1 MKPVRLLAGVC
12 AAGLGVAAPAA
23 AQTTPPSLQGSPLER
38 VTPLTPGLPTPPP
51 AIVVPEAPAAA
62 PPPGAEAVFLT
73 PRAISVEGVSVYPEA
88 RIARLTQPLVGQRV
102 AASEI
107 FLLAQR
113 IERLYREDGYFLTVV
128 FVPQQQVADGQV
140 RIRVVEGYINAVT
153 LEGEAGPARAR
164 IQRILNRITESR
176 PARIA
181 EVERALLLAD
191 DLPGTALR
199 TVLRRGSAP
208 GASEMVVQL
217 VRTPF
222 DAVAA
227 IDNRGSRFQGPLQSY
242 GTLGLNSPTRLGD
255 RIEAQFFSTLSR
267 DQNFG
272 QLAYA
277 VPLTDSGLSLRVYGG
292 AGYSEPGLDL
302 RNIGYENKIGVAGVQ
317 LSYPVIRTRDLSLAA
332 RGGIDWYNSRTSV
345 ARGAPN
351 DGKVLQGQSDT
362 RPLRVGLDA
371 SLRDAWNGINN
382 ASLRFHK
389 GLDIFNP
396 TAPDNPRN
404 DRPGSDPRFFKTT
417 GEISRLQ
424 GVWAT
429 EALSVNLL
437 GVVAGQYTTDL
448 LPSSERFYLGGDRLG
463 RGYYNGQVAGDRA
476 LATSLELQVNFAMVN
491 DLDEPDSLIPIQLY
505 TFYDLGWARSLSLNE
520 RASTR
525 IGSFGAGARIDFSQ
539 RVTGEVEV
547 AQVLERDVGGANARP
562 ISQTE
567 LFGRLIVR
575 Y

>member
-1 MKPVRLLAGVC
+1 MVAGAC
-12 AAGLGVAAPAA
+12 AAGLGLAAPAG
-23 AQTTPPSLQGSPLER
+23 AQTTTPPSLQGSPLER
-38 VTPLTPGLPTPPP
+38 VTPLAPGLPTPAP
-51 AIVVPEAPAAA
+51 AIVVPEAPATA
-62 PPPGAEAVFLT
+62 PPPGAEAIFLT
-73 PRAISVEGVSVYPEA
+73 PRAIVVEGVSVYPEA
-88 RIARLTQPLVGQRV
+88 RIARLTQPLVGQRI

-140 RIRVVEGYINAVT
+140 RIRVVEGYISAVT
-153 LEGEAGPARAR
+153 IEGEAGPARAR
-164 IQRILNRITESR
+164 ITRILNRITESR

-191 DLPGTALR
+191 DLPGTGLR

-272 QLAYA
+272 QLGYSL
-277 VPLTDSGLSLRVYGG
+277 PLTDSGLTLRVYGG
-292 AGYSEPGLDL
+292 AGYSEPGQDL
-302 RNIGYENKIGVAGVQ
+302 RNIGYENKIGVAGMQ
-317 LSYPVIRTRDLSLAA
+317 LSYPIMRTRDLSLTA

-345 ARGAPN
+345 ARAAPN

-362 RPLRVGLDA
+362 RPLRFGLDG
-371 SLRDAWNGINN
+371 SLRDSWNGINT
-382 ASLRFHK
+382 ATFRFHK
-389 GLDIFNP
+389 GLDLFNP

-505 TFYDLGWARSLSLNE
+505 TFYDLGWARSLSTNE
-520 RASTR
+520 RTSTR

-539 RVTGEVEV
+539 HVTGEVEV
-547 AQVLERDVGGANARP
+547 AQVLERDVGGANVRP
-562 ISQTE
+562 VSQTE